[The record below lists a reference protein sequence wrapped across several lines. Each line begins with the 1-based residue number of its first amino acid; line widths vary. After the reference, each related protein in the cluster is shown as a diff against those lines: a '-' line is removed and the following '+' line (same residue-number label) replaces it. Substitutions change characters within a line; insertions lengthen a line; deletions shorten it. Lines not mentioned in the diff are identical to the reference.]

1 MPSKPP
7 HTPNPTILKAE
18 YTACSYSSKIFHH
31 SLPASTTTSLA
42 EKSAYLSALRQAVVR
57 LQEDVNSFLTARME
71 DDKVSAS
78 MGGGRVDEG
87 KEEENYGE
95 EMEEG

>member
-1 MPSKPP
+1 M
-7 HTPNPTILKAE
+7 
-18 YTACSYSSKIFHH
+18 
-31 SLPASTTTSLA
+31 
-42 EKSAYLSALRQAVVR
+42 R